1 MNAQRLREALDAI
14 AAMPGMDG
22 CALVEIEAGMVWHSA
37 GHIGDVQQF
46 AEAASDYW
54 RLYWRLSHHFTGLGD
69 LRASVM
75 IHTNGRITMLPCGKG
90 MLLVAL
96 TRQDSPVEWSEWQIR
111 ARQLA
116 KLVDQL

>member
-1 MNAQRLREALDAI
+1 MKARCLREAIDDI
-14 AAMPGMDG
+14 ATMPGMSG
-22 CALVEIEAGMVWHSA
+22 CALVEIEAGMVWHAA
-37 GHIGDVQQF
+37 GRIGDIQHF

-54 RLYWRLSHHFTGLGD
+54 RLYHRLSHHFTGLGD

-75 IHTNGRITMLPCGKG
+75 IHTNGRITMIPCGKG

-96 TRQDSPVEWSEWQIR
+96 TGQDSQVEWNDWQIR